1 MLQSTDSE
9 RLVIQKEKTT
19 MATEVELKPVS
30 EQSEY
35 VLGMQVDK
43 KTRPQKV
50 PSLCSVRYGM
60 AFLAHLSNFTF
71 IAQNSIISIT
81 MVAMVNSTDNQ
92 PHLNSSTEGLP
103 TNLNGDQ
110 HEALKD
116 LSVKAP
122 VYNWSPQT
130 QGFIF
135 SSVQY
140 GMMLMQG
147 PGGFLAGKLGTKKV
161 VGVALLGS
169 SLLTLFIPLAANLG
183 LAVLLATRAI
193 QGLTQGTGFGGQFAL
208 WQRWAPP
215 NERSRLCSIALS
227 GMVLGIF
234 AVLLVGGV
242 ISEALGWPFVFYI
255 FGGIGCICCLLW
267 FILVYDDPASHRWIS
282 GPEKEYII
290 SSLHQ
295 QVSSEDQPLPIKAML
310 RSLPLWSICLC
321 TMTHQWLVNT
331 FIIYTPTYIS
341 SVFKINIRDNG
352 FLSSLPFFV
361 AWVVGILGGQL
372 ADFLLSKNFRLVTV
386 RKIITILGN
395 VPPVALIV
403 ALPYVQSSYI
413 TTIAFLTLS
422 CGLSPLCQ
430 SGVYINALDIAPR
443 YASLLLGTSRG
454 LAHSS
459 AVLVPIVGGFF
470 LNQDS
475 EFGWRNL
482 FFVLLAVNQFGL
494 IIYLVFGKA
503 DVQEWAKE
511 RTLTRL

>member
-1 MLQSTDSE
+1 
-9 RLVIQKEKTT
+9 

-116 LSVKAP
+116 LSVK
-122 VYNWSPQT
+122 
-130 QGFIF
+130 
-135 SSVQY
+135 
-140 GMMLMQG
+140 
-147 PGGFLAGKLGTKKV
+147 
-161 VGVALLGS
+161 
-169 SLLTLFIPLAANLG
+169 
-183 LAVLLATRAI
+183 
-193 QGLTQGTGFGGQFAL
+193 GTGFGGQFAL

>member
-1 MLQSTDSE
+1 MTS
-9 RLVIQKEKTT
+9 
-19 MATEVELKPVS
+19 P
-30 EQSEY
+30 
-35 VLGMQVDK
+35 
-43 KTRPQKV
+43 
-50 PSLCSVRYGM
+50 
-60 AFLAHLSNFTF
+60 
-71 IAQNSIISIT
+71 
-81 MVAMVNSTDNQ
+81 AMVILRGKNDSREVYELNEKAGGSAFAHACSIVWWHFLMFTCQ
-92 PHLNSSTEGLP
+92 P
-103 TNLNGDQ
+103 
-110 HEALKD
+110 
-116 LSVKAP
+116 
-122 VYNWSPQT
+122 
-130 QGFIF
+130 
-135 SSVQY
+135 
-140 GMMLMQG
+140 
-147 PGGFLAGKLGTKKV
+147 
-161 VGVALLGS
+161 
-169 SLLTLFIPLAANLG
+169 TLF
-183 LAVLLATRAI
+183 V
-193 QGLTQGTGFGGQFAL
+193 
-208 WQRWAPP
+208 WQKAGVPP
-215 NERSRLCSIALS
+215 PSFCLS
-227 GMVLGIF
+227 TGMVLGIF

>member
-35 VLGMQVDK
+35 VLGMQVD

-110 HEALKD
+110 HEASKD

-227 GMVLGIF
+227 GMVLGTF

-295 QVSSEDQPLPIKAML
+295 Q
-310 RSLPLWSICLC
+310 
-321 TMTHQWLVNT
+321 
-331 FIIYTPTYIS
+331 
-341 SVFKINIRDNG
+341 NG
-352 FLSSLPFFV
+352 FLSSLPFIV

-482 FFVLLAVNQFGL
+482 FFLLLAVNQFGL

>member
-1 MLQSTDSE
+1 
-9 RLVIQKEKTT
+9 

-30 EQSEY
+30 EQSEC

-81 MVAMVNSTDNQ
+81 MVAMVNSTDYQ

-103 TNLNGDQ
+103 TDLNGDQ
-110 HEALKD
+110 HEASKH
-116 LSVKAP
+116 LSVK
-122 VYNWSPQT
+122 
-130 QGFIF
+130 G
-135 SSVQY
+135 
-140 GMMLMQG
+140 
-147 PGGFLAGKLGTKKV
+147 AGY
-161 VGVALLGS
+161 
-169 SLLTLFIPLAANLG
+169 
-183 LAVLLATRAI
+183 
-193 QGLTQGTGFGGQFAL
+193 GGQFAL
-208 WQRWAPP
+208 WQKWAPP

-267 FILVYDDPASHRWIS
+267 FILVHDDPASHRWIS

-295 QVSSEDQPLPIKAML
+295 QVSSEEQPLPIKAML

-321 TMTHQWLVNT
+321 TMTHQWLVNI

-395 VPPVALIV
+395 VPPLALIV

-413 TTIAFLTLS
+413 TTIAFLTLA

-482 FFVLLAVNQFGL
+482 FFLLLAINLFGL
-494 IIYLVFGKA
+494 IFYLVFGKA

>member
-1 MLQSTDSE
+1 MP
-9 RLVIQKEKTT
+9 
-19 MATEVELKPVS
+19 TEVELKPVS

-35 VLGMQVDK
+35 VLGVQVDK
-43 KTRPQKV
+43 KTRSQKV

-60 AFLAHLSNFTF
+60 AFLAHLSNFTL

-81 MVAMVNSTDNQ
+81 MVAMVNNTDYQ

-103 TNLNGDQ
+103 TDLNGDQ
-110 HEALKD
+110 HETSKH
-116 LSVKAP
+116 LSVKAL

-169 SLLTLFIPLAANLG
+169 SLLTLFVPLAANLG
-183 LAVLLATRAI
+183 LAVLLATRAV
-193 QGLTQGTGFGGQFAL
+193 QGLTQGAGYGGQFAL

-215 NERSRLCSIALS
+215 GERSRLCSIALS

-234 AVLLVGGV
+234 TVLLVGGV

-255 FGGIGCICCLLW
+255 FGGIGCIYCLLW

-295 QVSSEDQPLPIKAML
+295 QVSSEEQSLPIKAML

-352 FLSSLPFFV
+352 FLSSLPFFI

-372 ADFLLSKNFRLVTV
+372 ADFLLSKNFRLITV

-422 CGLSPLCQ
+422 CGVSSLCQ

-443 YASLLLGTSRG
+443 YASLLMGTSRG

-475 EFGWRNL
+475 EFGWRN
-482 FFVLLAVNQFGL
+482 FFFLLLAINQFGL
-494 IIYLVFGKA
+494 IIYLVFGRA